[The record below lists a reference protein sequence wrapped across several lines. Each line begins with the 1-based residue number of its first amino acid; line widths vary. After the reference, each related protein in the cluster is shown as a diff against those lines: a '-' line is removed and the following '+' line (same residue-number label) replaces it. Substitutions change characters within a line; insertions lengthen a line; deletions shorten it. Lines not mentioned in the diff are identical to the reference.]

1 MISWYPVIE
10 VLNTSSPTSKIS
22 FPKPFPWNT
31 LPSSNAKIALNGIKD
46 YRKIEKNKEKVRES
60 I

>member
-1 MISWYPVIE
+1 LNIS
-10 VLNTSSPTSKIS
+10 L
-22 FPKPFPWNT
+22 PKPFPWNT

-46 YRKIEKNKEKVRES
+46 YRKNEKNKEKVRES

>member
-31 LPSSNAKIALNGIKD
+31 LPSSSAKMALNDTGNFLKFD
-46 YRKIEKNKEKVRES
+46 
-60 I
+60 